1 MFPTTR
7 DYTGNSLAPAENKQ
21 YLEYFIR
28 ISIASAENKQF
39 IEYFIRIKI
48 NKNTQKPRCGYLL
61 PGIKEN
67 ARHNTRILYFRIC
80 RTYIPCVV
88 FPRNLRQQHSYNNM
102 KDIGEAHCLS

>member
-7 DYTGNSLAPAENKQ
+7 DHTGNSLAPAENKQ

-48 NKNTQKPRCGYLL
+48 NKNTRKKSSAWLL
-61 PGIKEN
+61 IIKVD
-67 ARHNTRILYFRIC
+67 ARHNIRILYFRIC

-88 FPRNLRQQHSYNNM
+88 FPRYLRQQHNYNNM
-102 KDIGEAHCLS
+102 KDLGEAHCLS